1 MAPSESLAGGII
13 FKLQTSHPHL
23 GVIGNQRVSLP
34 LRVPARQRRD
44 SMGRSDG
51 PVAPVSNSPG
61 ADITPFEP
69 PPSLRGPS
77 SDLGIYCE
85 PSPCSTSSPTMS
97 FLTPL
102 RTPAAADRAIFQRG
116 TNKYNKINNGVAHEF
131 HAREGPGQ
139 VADVRGQEA
148 ERRGGPVGPVR
159 GGRGGRG
166 AAGECI
172 F

>member
-77 SDLGIYCE
+77 SDLGILRALPLFDFFTNDVLSNPIE
-85 PSPCSTSSPTMS
+85 NPRSSRQSNFST
-97 FLTPL
+97 
-102 RTPAAADRAIFQRG
+102 G
-116 TNKYNKINNGVAHEF
+116 NKQI
-131 HAREGPGQ
+131 Q
-139 VADVRGQEA
+139 
-148 ERRGGPVGPVR
+148 
-159 GGRGGRG
+159 
-166 AAGECI
+166 
-172 F
+172 